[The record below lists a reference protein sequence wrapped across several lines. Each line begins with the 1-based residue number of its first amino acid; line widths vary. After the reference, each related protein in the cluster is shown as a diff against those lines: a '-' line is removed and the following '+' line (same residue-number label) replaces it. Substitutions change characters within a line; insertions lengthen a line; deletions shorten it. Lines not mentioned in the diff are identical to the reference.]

1 MHDNPVTRRLT
12 LAALGS
18 ALLAV
23 PAWARAHGFRVG
35 DLVIDHP
42 YATPSIP
49 GAANGAAY
57 FRGIRNRG
65 GAPERLIAAS
75 SPVAQRV
82 ELHEMSMDGDIMR
95 MREVDGIAL
104 PPGQTV
110 SLRQGQRYHL
120 MLMDLKAPLTEGD
133 RFDITLR
140 FERAGEVTVKAWVQ
154 RSRAKAPAHEH
165 GHGHAH

>member
-1 MHDNPVTRRLT
+1 MNNTPVTRRRT
-12 LAALGS
+12 LATLGS
-18 ALLAV
+18 TLLAAT
-23 PAWARAHGFRVG
+23 PWAQAHDFRAG

-65 GAPERLIAAS
+65 SAPDHLIAAS

-82 ELHEMSMDGDIMR
+82 ELHEMTMEGGIMR

-110 SLRQGQRYHL
+110 SMRHGQGYHL
-120 MLMDLKAPLTEGD
+120 MLMNLKAPLADGE
-133 RFDITLR
+133 RFDLTLR

-154 RSRAKAPAHEH
+154 RPSTKAPTHSH
-165 GHGHAH
+165 DHSH